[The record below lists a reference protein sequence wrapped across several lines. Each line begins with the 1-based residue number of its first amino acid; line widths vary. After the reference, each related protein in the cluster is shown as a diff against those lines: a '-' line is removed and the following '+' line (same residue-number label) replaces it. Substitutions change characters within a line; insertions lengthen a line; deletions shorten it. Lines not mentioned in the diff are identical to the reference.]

1 MKLKTNFEQK
11 LLILAIIFLPI
22 NHFRIDIPFI
32 GTVLSKIFI
41 LAGMLLYVIKLVN
54 GKQKLNSF
62 ERFSFFYLLVFFLW
76 QCLCTVIGIQE
87 FDYYALV
94 SLEQMDKLRYFTQT
108 LQSSGL
114 PVTDVMAI
122 KIWLCLRFLKD
133 CLLYVIF
140 SYGVSL
146 WVFQMYKEEKTH
158 PDATRTAVFSHLVL
172 AVTVLCLTMTAYSI
186 IEIGYLSG
194 NLNCARIL
202 AKINPLLYEVEKLH
216 GWWPPLL
223 WKDQLRSLFAEPSFF
238 GLAST
243 MIAPFFIYKILN
255 PPKRC
260 FVKGFYNCIFILFVV
275 MLFLTRARTALV
287 LFIGQLFLFVFYVL
301 LFKHRYFKKVLQVLL
316 VVLFSFALSLH
327 IMSGFK
333 VVNLDSDTAR
343 SSNVTAN
350 ASDYVSDNV
359 ASVVGNKR
367 SNTAR
372 SSNVTANASD
382 YVSDNVASVVGN
394 KRSNTARFASV
405 RATFL
410 TGFQHPVFGVGMGLS
425 TAYVNAN
432 FTRDDL
438 NNNEVRNWSRY
449 VEKEGVL
456 KSPIPV
462 LNQFSIIIANFGVM
476 GLLFYL
482 FPMFYI
488 FFGIIKEISKGLAVE
503 MACLIIAYIATVAAM
518 LSNVAFLTYYI
529 MTGVLLAC
537 MRMNNGR
544 DENYGH

>member
-41 LAGMLLYVIKLVN
+41 LAGMLLYFIKLVN
-54 GKQKLNSF
+54 SKQKLNSF

-158 PDATRTAVFSHLVL
+158 PDAAWTAVLSHLVL

-243 MIAPFFIYKILN
+243 MIAPFLIYKILN

-275 MLFLTRARTALV
+275 MLFLTRARTALL

-301 LFKHRYFKKVLQVLL
+301 FFKHRYFKKVLQVLL

-372 SSNVTANASD
+372 
-382 YVSDNVASVVGN
+382 
-394 KRSNTARFASV
+394 FASV

-425 TAYVNAN
+425 TAYINAN

-482 FPMFYI
+482 LPMFYI